1 MKNLLKK
8 SLFTL
13 AIVCLGYSA
22 FAQVDQTVTKGKS
35 QSYKV
40 DDEGLTYTWNV
51 NGGTVS
57 DLTTQTGNTVLIDWS
72 IEGTW
77 DLTVFGTDA
86 NNCITETR
94 TFQIEV
100 VGAATANF
108 AGTSGPVVTCSDLNG
123 GLPGGLLDESLFALD
138 LKGGVAP
145 YDVTYEVRDAS
156 SAVVQASKTV
166 TGIADG
172 EDITI
177 TNDFVNT
184 SGGDEV
190 YTVVITKVITK
201 DGVNVTLGADV
212 TRTITVHSKP
222 TISGTISLN

>member
-1 MKNLLKK
+1 ME
-8 SLFTL
+8 
-13 AIVCLGYSA
+13 YR
-22 FAQVDQTVTKGKS
+22 
-35 QSYKV
+35 
-40 DDEGLTYTWNV
+40 
-51 NGGTVS
+51 
-57 DLTTQTGNTVLIDWS
+57 
-72 IEGTW
+72 GTW
-77 DLTVFGTDA
+77 DLTVFGTDG

-108 AGTSGPVVTCSDLNG
+108 AALSGPVVTCSDLDG
-123 GLPGGLLDESLFALD
+123 GLSGGLLDESLFALD

-145 YDVTYEVRDAS
+145 YDVTYEVRNAS
-156 SAVVQASKTV
+156 NDVVQASKKV

-177 TNDFVNT
+177 TNNFVNT

-190 YTVVITKVITK
+190 YTVVIIKVITK
-201 DGVNVTLGADV
+201 DGVNVDLGSDV

-222 TISGTISLN
+222 TISGTITLN